1 MWFTG
6 AILAAICINH
16 QENTMTYDQLIKHF
30 KTQVAAAKALKCTQ
44 PAISNWQHR
53 GIPAMQQ
60 VKINKVTK
68 GALKIDKGI
77 L

>member
-6 AILAAICINH
+6 AILASTYINP
-16 QENTMTYDQLIKHF
+16 EKKTMTFAQLIKHF
-30 KTQVAAAKALKCTQ
+30 KTPVAVAKALGVTQ
-44 PAISNWQHR
+44 PAVSNWQTR